1 MKWGI
6 LILVVLGVVAAAC
19 AAMLVGALGTGSPAT
34 AKVPSGIEVAVV
46 KKSTAQMTLITVDHF
61 VKQTVSKSDL
71 PPGQQVVS
79 PALVVGR
86 LLGVPVVEGQVLT
99 ESCFVPEGTAQRL
112 IAGLPDGF
120 RLYTIPVPSRG
131 LPDRF
136 LLNPGC
142 VVDVLVS
149 FKLSTRSEAEA
160 LSTPLLQGMEVVAV
174 SGESV
179 LSDPEETKD
188 AKTRRSGGEVQV
200 TLLVS
205 TKQAEYL
212 QLAVDNASSITLLI
226 RNPLDKTE
234 ISTDGSILI
243 RGRLASPASPMSPA
257 DLKAAQRVDRLIPND
272 WQAPQGETAPSA
284 PAPAAQ
290 PSVVGEPQLQVR
302 PQSRPN
308 TPWQVEVIRGTQSK
322 TEEFDALQGAIS
334 GQNGEK

>member
-6 LILVVLGVVAAAC
+6 IILVVLGLVAAAC
-19 AAMLVGALGTGSPAT
+19 AALLVGAIGGGSSAAATGPT
-34 AKVPSGIEVAVV
+34 GIEVAVA
-46 KKSTAQMTLITVDHF
+46 KKSTPQMTLITVDHF
-61 VKQTVSKSDL
+61 IKQTVSKNDF
-71 PPGQQVVS
+71 PPGQQMVN
-79 PALVVGR
+79 PDMVVGR

-99 ESCFVPEGTAQRL
+99 ESCFVPEGTSQRL
-112 IAGLPDGF
+112 IGGLPDGF

-142 VVDVLVS
+142 MVDVLVS

-188 AKTRRSGGEVQV
+188 AKTRRAGGEVQV

-205 TKQAEYL
+205 SKQAEAL

-257 DLKAAQRVDRLIPND
+257 DLKPAQSILGTGAAV
-272 WQAPQGETAPSA
+272 AA
-284 PAPAAQ
+284 PAMSQ
-290 PSVVGEPQLQVR
+290 PPFEEQY
-302 PQSRPN
+302 QSRPN
-308 TPWQVEVIRGTQSK
+308 PQWQIEVIRGSVKETK
-322 TEEFDALQGAIS
+322 EFDVQASGIS
-334 GQNGEK
+334 GQKEEK